1 VTYHYQAKTDAE
13 IEQTATAIL
22 ARFPKRRLGLA
33 VDIEGILEDL
43 GMDLLPRRG
52 VRPHAEGYLARDPR
66 IIVVDEKIFTY
77 PPRARFTLAEEVS
90 HLVLEYE
97 LWKGG
102 CLPAGADSHELSEQQ
117 HFFVEKDA
125 KSLASAL
132 LMPAAIFAEIFNA
145 KRRELEAAAAPQ
157 LNALRE
163 TLKHAGDAFQVSP
176 KAAAVRA
183 LKLKLISRD
192 ALLHLFPDG
201 IR

>member
-1 VTYHYQAKTDAE
+1 MSYHYNAKTEAE
-13 IEQTATAIL
+13 IELTAAAIL
-22 ARFPKRRLGLA
+22 EKFPKRRLGLA

-43 GMDLLPRRG
+43 GLDLLPRRG

-66 IIVVDEKIFTY
+66 LIVVDEKIFTY

-90 HLVLEYE
+90 HLILEYE

-102 CLPAGADSHELSEQQ
+102 RLPVGADSHELSEQQ

-132 LMPAAIFAEIFNA
+132 LMPVAIFAETFNA
-145 KRRELEAAAAPQ
+145 RRRELEAAAAPE
-157 LNALRE
+157 LNVFRE
-163 TLKHAGDAFQVSP
+163 SLKHAAEVFQVSP

-183 LKLKLISRD
+183 LKLKLLTRD
-192 ALLHLFPDG
+192 ALRRLFPES
-201 IR
+201 

>member
-1 VTYHYQAKTDAE
+1 VSYHYQAQTDAE
-13 IEQTATAIL
+13 LEQTAAAIL

-52 VRPHAEGYLARDPR
+52 IRPHAEGYLARDPR

-90 HLVLEYE
+90 HLILEYE

-102 CLPAGADSHELSEQQ
+102 RLPVGADSHELSEQQ

-125 KSLASAL
+125 KSLAAAL

-145 KRRELEAAAAPQ
+145 KRRELEAAAAPEPD
-157 LNALRE
+157 ALRE
-163 TLKHAGDAFQVSP
+163 TLKHAGEIFQVSP

-183 LKLKLISRD
+183 RKLKLISLAELKR
-192 ALLHLFPDG
+192 LLPDS
-201 IR
+201 

>member
-1 VTYHYQAKTDAE
+1 MSYRYNAKTDAE
-13 IEQTATAIL
+13 IEQTAASIL
-22 ARFPKRRLGLA
+22 ARFPKRRLGRA

-52 VRPHAEGYLARDPR
+52 IRPHAEGYLARDPR
-66 IIVVDEKIFTY
+66 LIVVDEKIFTY

-90 HLVLEYE
+90 HLILEYE

-102 CLPAGADSHELSEQQ
+102 RLPVGADSHELSEQQ

-132 LMPAAIFAEIFNA
+132 LMPVAIFSETFNA
-145 KRRELEAAAAPQ
+145 RRRELEAAAAPE

-163 TLKHAGDAFQVSP
+163 TLKHTAEMFQVSP
-176 KAAAVRA
+176 KAGAVRA
-183 LKLKLISRD
+183 LKLKLLTRD
-192 ALLHLFPDG
+192 ALRRLFPNS
-201 IR
+201 

>member
-1 VTYHYQAKTDAE
+1 MSYHYQAKTDAE
-13 IEQTATAIL
+13 IEQTAAAIL

-52 VRPHAEGYLARDPR
+52 IRPHAEGYLARDPR

-90 HLVLEYE
+90 HLILEYE

-102 CLPAGADSHELSEQQ
+102 RLPVGADSHELSEQQ

-145 KRRELEAAAAPQ
+145 KRRELEAAAAPE
-157 LNALRE
+157 LHALRE
-163 TLKHAGDAFQVSP
+163 TLKHAGEIFQVSP

-183 LKLKLISRD
+183 RKLKLITLAELKR
-192 ALLHLFPDG
+192 LLPDS
-201 IR
+201 